1 MKITH
6 VVAEIYPLAAVGG
19 YSKVVE
25 ALTEKQSEENIVNII
40 TPYYSSIPNYIKNDI
55 TKMQNMSVIDKD
67 TTLIIDYAIL
77 KISKNKTIFLIHHK
91 DYYQYRTNIYGCTDD
106 ANRWAYLSY
115 IALKLIEAGIIETD
129 IIHTHDWHTG
139 ILQNFKDQYFPKLN
153 IPVVFTIHNL
163 KFQAM
168 FDHRNSDLQNYD
180 KYQDL
185 YGYKS
190 TQLQK
195 LNFLKRAI
203 KYADRCIF
211 VSKGYMDEV
220 LNGINDELLL
230 PTLTKQKKNL
240 SYVLN
245 GIDQTF
251 NPLDCKIYSKYDK
264 HTYYK
269 KNQNKEFLQKKLK
282 LLVSK
287 QVPLICFVG
296 RLTEQKGI
304 SLLIKILPVILRN
317 SNAQFVLLGGGDSNF
332 LPKLREIEKKFK
344 GRVYI
349 YGKSDFDIAPQVF
362 ASSDLCL
369 IPSIFEPCGIVPME
383 AQIFGCV
390 PIVHS
395 TGGLKDTTID
405 YNLDKLKATGF
416 MFKNNDKDNFVFIIS
431 QALALYQN
439 KPEWQRIVTNAM
451 SQDFSWDKSAL
462 EYMKIYNKA
471 VNVANT

>member
-25 ALTEKQSEENIVNII
+25 ALTEKQSEESTVNVI
-40 TPYYSSIPNYIKNDI
+40 TPYYSTIPSAIKRRISDIVSVSI
-55 TKMQNMSVIDKD
+55 KD
-67 TTLIIDYAIL
+67 NGEIMIIEYAIL
-77 KISKNKTIFLIHHK
+77 KVSKNKTIFLIHNK
-91 DYYQYRTNIYGCTDD
+91 DYYQYRTNVYGYTDD

-115 IALKLIEAGIIETD
+115 SALKLVEAGIIETD

-139 ILQNFKDQYFPKLN
+139 ILQNFKDQYFPNLN
-153 IPVVFTIHNL
+153 ISIVFTIHNL

-168 FDHRNSDLQNYD
+168 FDHRSSDLQNYD
-180 KYQDL
+180 KYQGL
-185 YGYKS
+185 YDYKS

-203 KYADRCIF
+203 KYADRCVF

-220 LNGINDELLL
+220 LSGINDELLL
-230 PTLTKQKKNL
+230 PILTKQKKNL

-245 GIDQTF
+245 GVDQAF
-251 NPLDCKIYSKYDK
+251 NPLDCNIYSKYDK
-264 HTYYK
+264 HTFVK

-282 LLVSK
+282 LIVSN
-287 QVPLICFVG
+287 QVALICFVG

-304 SLLIKILPVILRN
+304 SLLIEILPVILRN
-317 SNAQFVLLGGGDSNF
+317 SNAQFVLLGGGDSNY
-332 LPKLREIEKKFK
+332 LPRLREIEKEFK

-369 IPSIFEPCGIVPME
+369 VPSIFEPCGIVPME
-383 AQIFGCV
+383 AQIFGCE

-416 MFKNNDKDNFVFIIS
+416 VFKNNDKDNFVFIIS
-431 QALALYQN
+431 QALELYQN
-439 KPEWQRIVTNAM
+439 KSEWQKIVTNAM

-462 EYMKIYNKA
+462 EYMKIYYLH
-471 VNVANT
+471 